1 MASQS
6 RIDSTTLDGVAISI
20 SALCVLHCLLTPV
33 AVIAFP
39 ILASS
44 VLASHEFHGW
54 LLALILPSSALA
66 LYLGCR
72 RHRDGVVLGLG
83 LTGLTVLIAPAVL
96 GPEML
101 GELGEIV
108 VTSAGGA
115 LLAVS
120 HVLNYRRCR
129 RLQCEEQ
136 GCEGRCTTESAAP

>member
-1 MASQS
+1 MASRS

-33 AVIAFP
+33 AVVAFP

-44 VLASHEFHGW
+44 LWASHEFHAW

-72 RHRDGVVLGLG
+72 RHRDGAVLGLG
-83 LTGLTVLIAPAVL
+83 LTGMTVLIAPAGL
-96 GPEML
+96 GPEVL
-101 GELGEIV
+101 TELGEVV
-108 VTSAGGA
+108 VTSAGGT

-129 RLQCEEQ
+129 RLRCEERD
-136 GCEGRCTTESAAP
+136 CAGRCTTESAAP

>member
-1 MASQS
+1 MASHS

-20 SALCVLHCLLTPV
+20 SALCVVHCLLTPV

-44 VLASHEFHGW
+44 MWASHEFHGW

-72 RHRDGVVLGLG
+72 RHRDGAVLGLG
-83 LTGLTVLIAPAVL
+83 LMGLTVLIAPVVL
-96 GPEML
+96 GPAVMT
-101 GELGEIV
+101 ELGEIV
-108 VTSAGGA
+108 VTTAGGT

-129 RLQCEEQ
+129 RLRCEEQ
-136 GCEGRCTTESAAP
+136 SCEGRCTTESAAP